1 MPNDST
7 LTATERLAAQD
18 VIVRYANTIDE
29 RDFETFRTCFTPD
42 VVMTGFTPEPVRGIE
57 DWVAFVEKQLA
68 PFTWTQHLLGPP
80 SFASEGQADRVRMRT
95 DLQASHF
102 FRDPEGRI
110 FTLWGVYRTVLV
122 RDGEWRMAEHHLDIR
137 STRFDAPPSRG

>member
-1 MPNDST
+1 MPND
-7 LTATERLAAQD
+7 TELSAPDRLAAQD

-29 RDFETFRTCFTPD
+29 RDFETFRTCFMPD

-57 DWVAFVEKQLA
+57 DWIAFVQKQLA
-68 PFTWTQHLLGPP
+68 AFRDTQHLLGPP
-80 SFASEGQADRVRMRT
+80 SFAPESRVDRVQMRT

-137 STRFDAPPSRG
+137 STRFEAPTTRD